1 MRTPI
6 KLAGMLAACAALC
19 AGIGASANTPAP
31 LPRPNFVVI
40 VIDDAGF
47 TDLGAYGGEAR
58 TPNIDA
64 LAQRGAQFSRYY
76 SSPLCSPSR
85 AMLLTGVDNHRTGL
99 ATIEE
104 VLPPEHRGQPGYTM
118 HLEPG
123 VTTVASRLQSNGYR
137 TYATGKWHLGHA
149 EGDLPNAHGFDRSLV
164 LDASG
169 ADNWEPRPYMPYY
182 QTAPWFEDGAPA
194 EMPESFY
201 SSELI
206 VDRMIEYLD
215 ADRQSAEPFFAY
227 VAFQAVHIPVQAP
240 REFTQHYEGVYE
252 SGWQALRE
260 QRWRRAQELGLIPP
274 NAPLGPMAA
283 GLRDW
288 DALSADEQ
296 AIYARSMAVHAGMLE
311 AMDAQIGRLISYLQE
326 RGLAENT
333 IFVVTSDNG
342 PEPSNPLAETGFSFW
357 MNTHGYTR
365 RVEDLGER
373 RSYVFIGPEFAS
385 ATASP
390 GALFKFYTS
399 EGGVHVPLIVAGPG
413 VQPARIDAR
422 AFVTDIAP
430 TILARA
436 NARVTP
442 SDERILMTG
451 RSLANMLLGDPT
463 PVRGPDDVIGIEVSG
478 NSALYRGAYKL
489 VRNQPRWGDGQWR
502 LYNIETDPGETQDL
516 AAAQPALFAS
526 MREAY
531 DAYTRA
537 NGVLDLPPGYDVQH
551 QVARN
556 ALMRQVQHY
565 WWVLAIAALLIIG
578 LIVLLATVLRKAL
591 RRRQPA

>member
-1 MRTPI
+1 MRSRT
-6 KLAGMLAACAALC
+6 KLAGLITTCAVLC
-19 AGIGASANTPAP
+19 LGAGASAQTEPP
-31 LPRPNFVVI
+31 PRPNFVLI

-123 VTTVASRLQSNGYR
+123 VTTIASRLQSNGYR

-182 QTAPWFEDGAPA
+182 QTAPWFRDGAPA
-194 EMPESFY
+194 EMPANYY
-201 SSELI
+201 SSNLI
-206 VDRMIEYLD
+206 VDQMIEYLE
-215 ADRQSAEPFFAY
+215 ADRTSTEPFFAY

-240 REFTQHYEGVYE
+240 REFTEHYNDVYDG
-252 SGWQALRE
+252 GWQALRE
-260 QRWRRAQELGLIPP
+260 QRWRRAQEFGLIPQ
-274 NAPLGPMAA
+274 NAPLGAMPA

-288 DALSADEQ
+288 NALPPEEQ

-311 AMDAQIGRLISYLQE
+311 AMDAQIGRLISYLQD
-326 RGLAENT
+326 RGLDQNT
-333 IFVVTSDNG
+333 IFIVVSDNG
-342 PEPSNPLAETGFSFW
+342 PEPSNPIIENGFTLW
-357 MNTHGYTR
+357 MATHGYTR
-365 RVEDLGER
+365 HVENLGER

-390 GALFKFYTS
+390 GTLFKFYTA

-413 VQPARIDAR
+413 VQPGRIDAR

-430 TILARA
+430 TMLERA
-436 NARVTP
+436 GIATQA
-442 SDERILMTG
+442 DERIPITG
-451 RSLANMLLGDPT
+451 RSLSSLLSGAAT
-463 PVRGPDDVIGIEVSG
+463 TVRSDDDVIGIEVSG

-489 VRNQPRWGDGQWR
+489 VRNQPRWGDGHWR
-502 LYNIETDPGETQDL
+502 LFNIETDPGETQDL
-516 AAAQPALFAS
+516 AQSQPELFAS

-531 DAYTRA
+531 DAYARA
-537 NGVLDLPPGYDVQH
+537 NGVLELPPGYDVQR

-556 ALMRQVQHY
+556 ALMRQLQAY
-565 WWVLAIAALLIIG
+565 WWVLALALAVALVLVAAAVKIVRHNLLRPT
-578 LIVLLATVLRKAL
+578 ANKS
-591 RRRQPA
+591 